1 MFICVHLCSFFP
13 PFNDIAKPL
22 DFLVVTDTH
31 RYTQMDDALAMH
43 LCSMS
48 VHLCSFFPPF
58 DDIAKPLDFLV
69 VEHRYTP
76 IHTDG

>member
-1 MFICVHLCSFFP
+1 M
-13 PFNDIAKPL
+13 N
-22 DFLVVTDTH
+22 
-31 RYTQMDDALAMH
+31 R
-43 LCSMS
+43 CSMS

-76 IHTDG
+76 MHTDGLYVGS